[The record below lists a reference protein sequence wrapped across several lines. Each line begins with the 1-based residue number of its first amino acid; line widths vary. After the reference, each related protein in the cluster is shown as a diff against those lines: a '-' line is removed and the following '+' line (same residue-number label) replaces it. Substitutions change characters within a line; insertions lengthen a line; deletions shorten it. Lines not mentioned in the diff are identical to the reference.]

1 MDTIYECLCLA
12 ARTLCR
18 SLTHAFA
25 AGCNKFSDS
34 AVGKEHELFDQ
45 PVSLLGNLLVNV
57 HRTSLLVYLNLHLRT
72 IKTDGTRCK
81 SLLAKLGRKA
91 VQNEDSVSDLG
102 RNALVGHARACLND
116 DLCVLICETVV
127 GIYRGLAEP
136 LGNDTTE
143 RSDLEYS

>member
-18 SLTHAFA
+18 SLTNAFA

-34 AVGKEHELFDQ
+34 AVGKEHELLDQ

-91 VQNEDSVSDLG
+91 VQDEDSVSDLG
-102 RNALVGHARACLND
+102 RNALVGHARTCLND
-116 DLCVLICETVV
+116 HLSIFVCKTEIR
-127 GIYRGLAEP
+127 IYCCLAEP